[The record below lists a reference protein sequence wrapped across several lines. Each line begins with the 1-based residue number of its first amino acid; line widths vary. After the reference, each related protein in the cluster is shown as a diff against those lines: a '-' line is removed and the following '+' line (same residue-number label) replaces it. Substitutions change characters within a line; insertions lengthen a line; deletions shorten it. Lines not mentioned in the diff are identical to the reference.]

1 MSEAFLNDFYS
12 QTAPAPATASSAPM
26 MATVQP
32 ATDAPLAKSDARSHF
47 QDESVS
53 PETLQAVVVAL
64 EPMLNSK
71 IAEAV
76 SIAATTMVP
85 DVIEKMLA
93 AQRQGATAIQHPEA
107 PRSVSPA
114 PTAFTQTPQ
123 PVTSSPSQSRT
134 LVQPS
139 QHPHPTI
146 DPYFVPSY
154 QTGQLH
160 NPVEKIVGYLSMV
173 VVFGVMGGLMYFT
186 LRMNPQSQ
194 TVEQNQQLSSTVT
207 EQSQQILE
215 SNKQV
220 LESKQR
226 CGNFSLICN
235 IKE

>member
-12 QTAPAPATASSAPM
+12 QTAPAPATPSAATIAS
-26 MATVQP
+26 VQP
-32 ATDAPLAKSDARSHF
+32 ASDAPLVKSKAGSHF
-47 QDESVS
+47 KEESLS

-93 AQRQGATAIQHPEA
+93 AQRQGANAIQHPEA
-107 PRSVSPA
+107 PQPVPSA
-114 PTAFTQTPQ
+114 PTAFTHIPQ
-123 PVTSSPSQSRT
+123 RVASAASQSRA

-139 QHPHPTI
+139 QHHQQTI

-160 NPVEKIVGYLSMV
+160 NPMEKIVGYLSMV

-186 LRMNPQSQ
+186 LRMTPQSQ
-194 TVEQNQQLSSTVT
+194 TVKQNQQLSTTVT